1 MLVLS
6 RKAAETIV
14 IDDRIQ
20 VTILQA
26 KRGSVRI
33 GIKAPRDIPVVRGEL
48 RRFDEP
54 TEMADCLATT

>member
-6 RKAAETIV
+6 RKAAQTII

-33 GIKAPRDIPVVRGEL
+33 GIEAPRDIPVVRGEL
-48 RRFDEP
+48 RRDNKTKELIG
-54 TEMADCLATT
+54 CLAPA